1 MGRRSAE
8 PAYFFKTLHKK
19 PPTAYTG
26 DITSLWLP
34 VISISIEAGLAF
46 PDRYWNHFKVRY
58 CGVKHMN
65 YRLKI
70 FALAAVCLG
79 AGVLIAFCLPP
90 LAIAVVLAAAI
101 IVIGVLCL
109 GC

>member
-1 MGRRSAE
+1 
-8 PAYFFKTLHKK
+8 
-19 PPTAYTG
+19 
-26 DITSLWLP
+26 
-34 VISISIEAGLAF
+34 
-46 PDRYWNHFKVRY
+46 
-58 CGVKHMN
+58 MN

-70 FALAAVCLG
+70 FALAAICLG

-101 IVIGVLCL
+101 VFIGILCL